1 MTARTERIVADLQ
14 ALLRREAE
22 VIRTAAFDHLERIEA
37 EKTALTD
44 RLMACDPAPDQSA
57 LIALQAQAARNG
69 VLLEAA
75 ARGVATARRH
85 LEELHA
91 AARGFSSYDQSGRE
105 ARIGAAPVGGADR
118 RV

>member
-1 MTARTERIVADLQ
+1 MTTRTEKIVADFQ

-22 VIRTAAFDHLERIEA
+22 VIRTASFDHLERIKA

-44 RLMACDPAPDQSA
+44 RLMACDPAPDQMA
-57 LIALQAQAARNG
+57 LTALQAQAARNG

-91 AARGFSSYDQSGRE
+91 AALGFSSYDQSGRE
-105 ARIGAAPVGGADR
+105 ARIGAARAGEADR